1 MNAKKC
7 DRCGKFFDLYTV
19 TNKRGSKFEN
29 GVNYLIQANECS
41 EYSNCQKKVYEL
53 CLDCCES
60 FNEWIEKRSPSHSN
74 NSIMDPDVCEHCKY
88 YDLTSSD
95 DPCRSCLDDNNQKY
109 FAPKEDNTDESD

>member
-19 TNKRGSKFEN
+19 TNKMGCKFEN

-41 EYSNCQKKVYEL
+41 EYSSCHKKVYEL

-60 FNEWIEKRSPSHSN
+60 FNEWIENRPLLYSAHRN
-74 NSIMDPDVCEHCKY
+74 CEDCKY
-88 YDLTSSD
+88 WTTDIID
-95 DPCRSCLDDNNQKY
+95 FPCRDCRDDNNKKY
-109 FAPKEDNTDESD
+109 FEPKEDNTDESD

>member
-19 TNKRGSKFEN
+19 TNKMGSKFEN

-41 EYSNCQKKVYEL
+41 EYSCCQKKVYEL

-60 FNEWIEKRSPSHSN
+60 FNEWIEKGSLLYSAPRNCEDCKHWAT
-74 NSIMDPDVCEHCKY
+74 NSCV
-88 YDLTSSD
+88 
-95 DPCRSCLDDNNQKY
+95 DPCRNCRDDNNKKY
-109 FAPKEDNTDESD
+109 FEPKEENADESD

>member
-19 TNKRGSKFEN
+19 TNKQGSKFDN

-41 EYSNCQKKVYEL
+41 EYSSCHKKVYEL

-60 FNEWIEKRSPSHSN
+60 FNDWIKDTSLSHSTPRNCKDCKHWAHSGYSDLCRECQDGN
-74 NSIMDPDVCEHCKY
+74 NK
-88 YDLTSSD
+88 
-95 DPCRSCLDDNNQKY
+95 KY
-109 FAPKEDNTDESD
+109 FEPKEVDT

>member
-7 DRCGKFFDLYTV
+7 DRCGKFFDLYAV
-19 TNKRGSKFEN
+19 TNKRGCKFEN

-41 EYSNCQKKVYEL
+41 EYGTCHKKVYDLDL

-60 FNEWIEKRSPSHSN
+60 FNEWIEKGSLLHSN
-74 NSIMDPDVCEHCKY
+74 NSVIDPGDCEHCKY

-95 DPCRSCLDDNNQKY
+95 DPCRNCLYENDYKY
-109 FAPKEDNTDESD
+109 FEPKEIDT